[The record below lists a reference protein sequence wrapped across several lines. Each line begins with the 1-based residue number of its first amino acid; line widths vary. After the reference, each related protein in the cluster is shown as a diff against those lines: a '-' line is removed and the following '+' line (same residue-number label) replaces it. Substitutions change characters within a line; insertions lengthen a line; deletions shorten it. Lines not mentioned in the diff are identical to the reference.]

1 MRSIIGF
8 LQDQGIYMT
17 TKVVCTPTKMVWEKP
32 EVKDLG
38 KAKDII
44 QDVNITGSGDSIF
57 SVLNPS

>member
-1 MRSIIGF
+1 
-8 LQDQGIYMT
+8 MT

-44 QDVNITGSGDSIF
+44 QNVNVVGGGDSLF
-57 SVLNPS
+57 SLLNPS